1 MFQLEE
7 LIIQFLLNFAAREEL
22 NAFLRNP
29 QYTATL
35 VGSLIAVSGALLGT
49 FLLLR
54 GMSLTSDAIS
64 HTVLLGI
71 VVAFMVMSSV
81 FDQEPSLSSVWL
93 IFGAA
98 AAGVATVLLTE
109 LIYRSG
115 LVRQD
120 AALGLAFPLL
130 FALAVIMVSRFV
142 DDVHLDEDAVM
153 VGEIGVAWANTNSH
167 CLDQCTTVTITP
179 DDPRAKL
186 TRQCVNCRQ
195 LGISPRDKEAEFT
208 EICANCGEYGPAQA
222 WQAGFTQTEPVLVFW
237 PKSITV
243 MALLTLLTV
252 VAVVLLYKELKLSTF
267 DPTLAA
273 ALGFRPTLLHYGLMV
288 MVSLVAVGAFDAVG
302 SILVVAFFII
312 PPAAA
317 YLLTDRLPR
326 MLAYSSLIGAA
337 GAYTGYDLARGN
349 LLGLAH
355 ISDIL
360 AALND
365 LLGLELIEQW
375 DSSISASMVLMI
387 FFFFLAAWI
396 FSPKYGLVSTM
407 IRRRNQR
414 RNFDI
419 QVVLG
424 HIHHHLVRLSNIPD
438 LALDDDRIRAAE
450 SDELTVST
458 LHRHFRWSP
467 AKMQRIL
474 RRLRASNLVQVQA
487 DLVSLTAQGETHAHG
502 FRQNQLANETVP
514 LSGIPDPAMDDNRKG
529 E

>member
-1 MFQLEE
+1 MFQLER
-7 LIIQFLLNFAAREEL
+7 LIVQFLLNFVAREDL

-71 VVAFMVMSSV
+71 VVAFMLMSSILGQKP
-81 FDQEPSLSSVWL
+81 DLSSVWL
-93 IFGAA
+93 IIGAA
-98 AAGVATVLLTE
+98 AAGVATVILTE

-115 LVRQD
+115 LVKQD

-130 FALAVIMVSRFV
+130 FALAVIIVSRFV

-167 CLDQCTTVTITP
+167 CLVQAERTADGAHRAKPEYSCDSVTITP
-179 DDPRAKL
+179 NDPRAEF
-186 TRQCVNCRQ
+186 TRQCVNCRR

-208 EICANCGEYGPAQA
+208 EICANCGDYSPAQA
-222 WQAGFTQTEPVLVFW
+222 WQAGFTQKEPLLVFW

-243 MALLTLLTV
+243 MAVMTLLTTIV
-252 VAVVLLYKELKLSTF
+252 VVLFYKELKLSTF

-273 ALGFRPTLLHYGLMV
+273 ALGFHPTLLHYGLMV

-326 MLAYSSLIGAA
+326 MLVYSSLIGAA
-337 GAYTGYDLARGN
+337 GAYLGYDLARGN
-349 LLGLAH
+349 LLGLAQ

-360 AALND
+360 AGLND
-365 LLGLELIEQW
+365 LFGLDLIEKW

-407 IRRRNQR
+407 IRRSNQR
-414 RNFDI
+414 RSFDH

-424 HIHHHLVRLSNIPD
+424 HIHRHQGRV
-438 LALDDDRIRAAE
+438 AE
-450 SDELTVST
+450 SDEVTAST

-467 AKMQRIL
+467 TKMQRVL
-474 RRLRASNLVQVQA
+474 RQLRARNLVQTEA
-487 DLVSLTAQGETHAHG
+487 DLVSLTARGETHARM
-502 FRQNQLANETVP
+502 FRQTQLTTET
-514 LSGIPDPAMDDNRKG
+514 GG

>member
-71 VVAFMVMSSV
+71 VIAFMVMSSV

-186 TRQCVNCRQ
+186 TRQCVNCRE

-267 DPTLAA
+267 DPDACCRAGLSSHPA
-273 ALGFRPTLLHYGLMV
+273 ALRADGHGQPG
-288 MVSLVAVGAFDAVG
+288 GG
-302 SILVVAFFII
+302 
-312 PPAAA
+312 
-317 YLLTDRLPR
+317 
-326 MLAYSSLIGAA
+326 
-337 GAYTGYDLARGN
+337 
-349 LLGLAH
+349 
-355 ISDIL
+355 
-360 AALND
+360 
-365 LLGLELIEQW
+365 
-375 DSSISASMVLMI
+375 
-387 FFFFLAAWI
+387 
-396 FSPKYGLVSTM
+396 
-407 IRRRNQR
+407 RR
-414 RNFDI
+414 F
-419 QVVLG
+419 
-424 HIHHHLVRLSNIPD
+424 
-438 LALDDDRIRAAE
+438 
-450 SDELTVST
+450 
-458 LHRHFRWSP
+458 
-467 AKMQRIL
+467 
-474 RRLRASNLVQVQA
+474 
-487 DLVSLTAQGETHAHG
+487 
-502 FRQNQLANETVP
+502 
-514 LSGIPDPAMDDNRKG
+514 
-529 E
+529 

>member
-7 LIIQFLLNFAAREEL
+7 LIIQFLLNFVAREEL

-71 VVAFMVMSSV
+71 VIAFMLMSSL
-81 FDQEPSLSSVWL
+81 FGQEPDLSSVWL
-93 IFGAA
+93 IIGAA
-98 AAGVATVLLTE
+98 AAGVATVVLTE

-115 LVRQD
+115 LVKQD

-142 DDVHLDEDAVM
+142 EDVHIDEDAVM

-167 CLDQCTTVTITP
+167 CLNDCESVTITS
-179 DDPRAKL
+179 DDPRAEL
-186 TRQCVNCRQ
+186 TRQCTNCRD
-195 LGISPRDKEAEFT
+195 LGISPRDEKAEFT
-208 EICANCGEYGPAQA
+208 EICINCGEYSPAQA
-222 WQAGFTQTEPVLVFW
+222 WQAGFTRQEPVLVFW

-243 MALLTLLTV
+243 MAVMTLLTLIV
-252 VAVVLLYKELKLSTF
+252 VVLLYKELKLSTF

-349 LLGLAH
+349 LLGVVHL
-355 ISDIL
+355 SDIL
-360 AALND
+360 AGLND
-365 LLGLELIEQW
+365 LFGLGLSEQW
-375 DSSISASMVLMI
+375 DSSISASMVLMT

-414 RNFDI
+414 RSFND

-424 HIHHHLVRLSNIPD
+424 HIHRHQGH
-438 LALDDDRIRAAE
+438 AAE
-450 SDELTVST
+450 SDELTAST
-458 LHRHFRWSP
+458 LYRHFRWSP
-467 AKMQRIL
+467 AKMERTL
-474 RRLRASNLVQVQA
+474 RQLRARNLVHIESDQ
-487 DLVSLTAQGETHAHG
+487 VSLTGPGDTHARQ
-502 FRQNQLANETVP
+502 FRQTQLANESAGD
-514 LSGIPDPAMDDNRKG
+514 LST
-529 E
+529 